1 MGGVQAWFTDPQDVW
16 LEFLGFPDEPPLLLL
31 PLVLGKVIDIAQND
45 AEGLGWLVPLKWIS
59 IGFAFT
65 QN

>member
-1 MGGVQAWFTDPQDVW
+1 MGGVQAWFTDTQDVR
-16 LEFLGFPDEPPLLLL
+16 LELLGLLDEPPLLLL
-31 PLVLGKVIDIAQND
+31 PLVFGQVVDIAQND
-45 AEGLGWLVPLKWIS
+45 AEGLGWLGPLKGVS